1 MLFEGGRGE
10 VQPILQLLCGGGG
23 GCSDRSVCP
32 TLCDPVDCSPTGSSI
47 HRISQARILQWVA
60 MPSSRGSSRPRDGT
74 HVSCKSPA
82 LQAGS

>member
-1 MLFEGGRGE
+1 MREAEGRCSLFCSSFVVVVVV
-10 VQPILQLLCGGGG
+10 VQTAQL
-23 GCSDRSVCP
+23 CP

-47 HRISQARILQWVA
+47 HRISQARILEWVA